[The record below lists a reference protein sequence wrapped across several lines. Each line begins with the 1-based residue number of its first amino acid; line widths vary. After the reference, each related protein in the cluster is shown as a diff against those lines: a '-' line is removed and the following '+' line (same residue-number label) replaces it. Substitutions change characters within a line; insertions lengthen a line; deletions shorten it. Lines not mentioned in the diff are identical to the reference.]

1 MTITTEEI
9 YGFLGLSSFLICFL
23 ISTIILNRKYWKN
36 MISPTLLFLF
46 LSIIIFYKNKILI
59 KMILNMF
66 SIFLKITFN
75 CLVPAFILSIIL
87 LFISNKFMKKE
98 MWKNITYLFGTIL
111 IQFSVQY
118 FVFRLTTI
126 LYLNKLMS
134 TVYDEK
140 YIFYVLS
147 NLIVGCLL
155 SFFVVPSI
163 FYKKRLNYLFTGIN
177 LSSIATIIFV
187 FLLKM

>member
-1 MTITTEEI
+1 MTITTKEI

-23 ISTIILNRKYWKN
+23 ISTLILNRKYWK
-36 MISPTLLFLF
+36 IKVPITILLSFILF
-46 LSIIIFYKNKILI
+46 IIFYKNQILI
-59 KMILNMF
+59 KIILNMF
-66 SIFLKITFN
+66 SICLKITFN
-75 CLVPAFILSIIL
+75 FLIPAFVLSIIL
-87 LFISNKFMKKE
+87 LFISNKFIKKKI
-98 MWKNITYLFGTIL
+98 WNNLSYLLGTIL
-111 IQFSVQY
+111 MQFSIQY
-118 FVFRLTTI
+118 FVFKLTTI
-126 LYLNKLMS
+126 LYLHKLMS

-140 YIFYVLS
+140 YVFYVLS

-177 LSSIATIIFV
+177 LSSIVTLIFV

>member
-1 MTITTEEI
+1 MTITTEQI

-23 ISTIILNRKYWKN
+23 ISVIILNKKYWKN
-36 MISPTLLFLF
+36 IIPPTLLSLF
-46 LSIIIFYKNKILI
+46 LSLIIFYKNRILI
-59 KMILNMF
+59 KVILNMF
-66 SIFLKITFN
+66 SIFLKHTFN
-75 CLVPAFILSIIL
+75 FLIPAFVLSIIL
-87 LFISNKFMKKE
+87 LFLSNKFIKKE
-98 MWKNITYLFGTIL
+98 IWKNLFYLFGTIFL
-111 IQFSVQY
+111 QFSIQY
-118 FVFRLTTI
+118 FVFKLTTI

-140 YIFYVLS
+140 YIFYVIS

-163 FYKKRLNYLFTGIN
+163 FYKKRFNYLFAGIN

>member
-23 ISTIILNRKYWKN
+23 ISVIILNRKYWKN
-36 MISPTLLFLF
+36 IIPPTLLSLF
-46 LSIIIFYKNKILI
+46 LSLIVFYKNQILI

-66 SIFLKITFN
+66 SIFLNYTFN
-75 CLVPAFILSIIL
+75 FLVPAFILSIIL
-87 LFISNKFMKKE
+87 LFISNKFIKKKI
-98 MWKNITYLFGTIL
+98 WKNITYLFGTIL
-111 IQFSVQY
+111 IQFSIQY
-118 FVFRLTTI
+118 FVFKLTTI

-140 YIFYVLS
+140 YVFYVLS

-155 SFFVVPSI
+155 SFFVIPSI
-163 FYKKRLNYLFTGIN
+163 FYKKRLNYLFAGIN

>member
-1 MTITTEEI
+1 MTITTKEI
-9 YGFLGLSSFLICFL
+9 YGFLGLNSFLICFL
-23 ISTIILNRKYWKN
+23 ISALILNKKYWK
-36 MISPTLLFLF
+36 ITIPLVTLSIF
-46 LSIIIFYKNKILI
+46 LSFIIFYKNQILI

-66 SIFLKITFN
+66 SIFLNYAFN
-75 CLVPAFILSIIL
+75 FLVPAFILSIIL
-87 LFISNKFMKKE
+87 LFISNKFIKKKI
-98 MWKNITYLFGTIL
+98 WNNLSYLFGTIL

-118 FVFRLTTI
+118 FIFRLTTI

-140 YIFYVLS
+140 YIFYVFS

-155 SFFVVPSI
+155 SFFVIPSI
-163 FYKKRLNYLFTGIN
+163 FYKKRFNYLFVGIN
-177 LSSIATIIFV
+177 LTSIATIIFV

>member
-1 MTITTEEI
+1 MTITTKEI

-23 ISTIILNRKYWKN
+23 ISALILNRKYWKN
-36 MISPTLLFLF
+36 IIPPTLLSLF
-46 LSIIIFYKNKILI
+46 LSLIIFYKNRIFMKL
-59 KMILNMF
+59 ILNLF
-66 SIFLKITFN
+66 SIFLKHTFN
-75 CLVPAFILSIIL
+75 FLIPAFILSIVL
-87 LFISNKFMKKE
+87 LFISNKFIKKKI
-98 MWKNITYLFGTIL
+98 WNNLVYLFGTIL
-111 IQFSVQY
+111 MQFSIQY
-118 FVFRLTTI
+118 FVFKLTTI

-140 YIFYVLS
+140 YVFYVLS

-155 SFFVVPSI
+155 SFFVIPSI
-163 FYKKRLNYLFTGIN
+163 FYKKRFNYLFAGIN

>member
-36 MISPTLLFLF
+36 IIPPTLLSLF
-46 LSIIIFYKNKILI
+46 LSFIIFYKNQILI

-75 CLVPAFILSIIL
+75 FLIPAFVLSIVI
-87 LFISNKFMKKE
+87 LFISNKFIKKE
-98 MWKNITYLFGTIL
+98 IWKNITYLFGTIL

-155 SFFVVPSI
+155 SFFIIPSI
-163 FYKKRLNYLFTGIN
+163 FYKKRLNYLFAGIN

>member
-23 ISTIILNRKYWKN
+23 ISTIILNKKYWKN
-36 MISPTLLFLF
+36 IIPPTLLSLF
-46 LSIIIFYKNKILI
+46 LSLIIFYKNQILI

-66 SIFLKITFN
+66 SIFLNHTFN
-75 CLVPAFILSIIL
+75 FLIPAFILSIVL
-87 LFISNKFMKKE
+87 LFISNKFIKKE
-98 MWKNITYLFGTIL
+98 IWKNITYLFGTIL

-118 FVFRLTTI
+118 FIFRLTTI

-155 SFFVVPSI
+155 SFFIIPSI
-163 FYKKRLNYLFTGIN
+163 FYKKRLNYLFAGIN

>member
-23 ISTIILNRKYWKN
+23 ISVIILNRKYWKN
-36 MISPTLLFLF
+36 IIPPTLLSLF
-46 LSIIIFYKNKILI
+46 LSIIIFYKNQILI
-59 KMILNMF
+59 KIILNMF

-75 CLVPAFILSIIL
+75 FLIPAFVLSIIL

-98 MWKNITYLFGTIL
+98 IWKNITYLFGTIL

-147 NLIVGCLL
+147 NLIIGCLL

-163 FYKKRLNYLFTGIN
+163 FYKKRFNYLFAGIN

>member
-1 MTITTEEI
+1 MTITTEQI

-23 ISTIILNRKYWKN
+23 ISIIILNKKYWKN
-36 MISPTLLFLF
+36 IIPPTLLSLF
-46 LSIIIFYKNKILI
+46 LSLIIFYKNRIFMKL
-59 KMILNMF
+59 ILNMF
-66 SIFLKITFN
+66 SIFLNHTFN
-75 CLVPAFILSIIL
+75 FLIPAFILSIIL
-87 LFISNKFMKKE
+87 FISNKFIKKE
-98 MWKNITYLFGTIL
+98 IWKNITYLFGTIL

-140 YIFYVLS
+140 YIFYVIS
-147 NLIVGCLL
+147 NLVVGCLL
-155 SFFVVPSI
+155 SFFVIPSI
-163 FYKKRLNYLFTGIN
+163 FYKKRLNYLFAGIN
-177 LSSIATIIFV
+177 LASIATIIFV

>member
-1 MTITTEEI
+1 MTITTKEI

-23 ISTIILNRKYWKN
+23 ISTLILNRKYWK
-36 MISPTLLFLF
+36 IKVPITILLSFILF
-46 LSIIIFYKNKILI
+46 IVFYKNQILI

-66 SIFLKITFN
+66 SIFLNYTFN
-75 CLVPAFILSIIL
+75 FLIPAFILGIVL
-87 LFISNKFMKKE
+87 LFISNKFIKKKI
-98 MWKNITYLFGTIL
+98 WKNITYLFGTIL
-111 IQFSVQY
+111 IQFSIQY
-118 FVFRLTTI
+118 FVFKLTTI

-140 YIFYVLS
+140 YVFYVLS

-155 SFFVVPSI
+155 SFFVIPSI
-163 FYKKRLNYLFTGIN
+163 FYKKRLNYLFAGIN

>member
-1 MTITTEEI
+1 MTITTKEI

-23 ISTIILNRKYWKN
+23 ISTLILNRKYWK
-36 MISPTLLFLF
+36 IKVPITILLSFILF
-46 LSIIIFYKNKILI
+46 IIFYKNQILMKI
-59 KMILNMF
+59 ILNVF
-66 SIFLKITFN
+66 SIFLNHTFN
-75 CLVPAFILSIIL
+75 FLIPAFILSIIL
-87 LFISNKFMKKE
+87 LFISNKFIKKE
-98 MWKNITYLFGTIL
+98 IWKNITYLFGTIL

-140 YIFYVLS
+140 YIFYVIS
-147 NLIVGCLL
+147 NLIIGCLL

-163 FYKKRLNYLFTGIN
+163 FYKKRFNYLFAGIN

>member
-1 MTITTEEI
+1 MTITTKEI

-23 ISTIILNRKYWKN
+23 ISTLILNRKYWK
-36 MISPTLLFLF
+36 IKVPITILLSFILF
-46 LSIIIFYKNKILI
+46 IIFYKNQILI

-75 CLVPAFILSIIL
+75 FLIPAFVLSIVL
-87 LFISNKFMKKE
+87 LFISNKFIKKE
-98 MWKNITYLFGTIL
+98 IWKNITYLFGTIL

-147 NLIVGCLL
+147 NLIIGCLL

-163 FYKKRLNYLFTGIN
+163 FYKKRFNYLFAGIN

>member
-1 MTITTEEI
+1 MTITTKEI

-23 ISTIILNRKYWKN
+23 ISTLILNRKYWK
-36 MISPTLLFLF
+36 IKVPITILLSFILF
-46 LSIIIFYKNKILI
+46 IIFYKNQILI

-66 SIFLKITFN
+66 SIFLNHTFN
-75 CLVPAFILSIIL
+75 FLMPAFILSIIL
-87 LFISNKFMKKE
+87 LFISNKFIKKKI
-98 MWKNITYLFGTIL
+98 WNNLVYLFGTIL
-111 IQFSVQY
+111 MQFSIQY

-126 LYLNKLMS
+126 LYLHKLMS

-140 YIFYVLS
+140 YVFYVLS

-155 SFFVVPSI
+155 SFFVIPSI
-163 FYKKRLNYLFTGIN
+163 FYKKRFNYLFAGIN

>member
-1 MTITTEEI
+1 MTITTKEI

-23 ISTIILNRKYWKN
+23 ISTLILNRKYWK
-36 MISPTLLFLF
+36 IKVPITILLSFILF
-46 LSIIIFYKNKILI
+46 IIFYKNQILI

-66 SIFLKITFN
+66 SIFLNCTFN
-75 CLVPAFILSIIL
+75 FLIPAFILSILL

-98 MWKNITYLFGTIL
+98 IWKNITYLFGTIL

-126 LYLNKLMS
+126 FYLNKLMS

-155 SFFVVPSI
+155 SFFIIPSI
-163 FYKKRLNYLFTGIN
+163 FYKKRLNYLFAGIN

>member
-23 ISTIILNRKYWKN
+23 ISVIILNRKYWKN
-36 MISPTLLFLF
+36 IIPPTLLSLF
-46 LSIIIFYKNKILI
+46 LLFIVFYKNQILMKI
-59 KMILNMF
+59 ILNVF
-66 SIFLKITFN
+66 SIFLKHTFN
-75 CLVPAFILSIIL
+75 FLIPAFVLSIIL
-87 LFISNKFMKKE
+87 LFISNKFIKKE
-98 MWKNITYLFGTIL
+98 IWKNISYLFGTIL
-111 IQFSVQY
+111 MQFSVQY

-140 YIFYVLS
+140 YTFYVIS
-147 NLIVGCLL
+147 NLVVGCLL

-163 FYKKRLNYLFTGIN
+163 FYKKRLNYLFAGIN
-177 LSSIATIIFV
+177 LASITTIIFV

>member
-36 MISPTLLFLF
+36 IIPPTLLSLF
-46 LSIIIFYKNKILI
+46 LSLIIFYKNQILI
-59 KMILNMF
+59 KLILNMF
-66 SIFLKITFN
+66 SIFLNYTFN
-75 CLVPAFILSIIL
+75 FLIPAFILSIIL
-87 LFISNKFMKKE
+87 LFISNKFIKKE
-98 MWKNITYLFGTIL
+98 IWKNITYLFGTIL

-140 YIFYVLS
+140 YIFYVIS
-147 NLIVGCLL
+147 NLVVGCLL
-155 SFFVVPSI
+155 SFFVIPSI
-163 FYKKRLNYLFTGIN
+163 FYKKRFNYLFAGIN
-177 LSSIATIIFV
+177 LSSIATVIFV

>member
-36 MISPTLLFLF
+36 IIPPTLLSLF
-46 LSIIIFYKNKILI
+46 LSLIIFYKNQILI
-59 KMILNMF
+59 KMILNLF
-66 SIFLKITFN
+66 SIFLNYTFN
-75 CLVPAFILSIIL
+75 FLIPAFILSIIL
-87 LFISNKFMKKE
+87 LFISNKFIKKKI
-98 MWKNITYLFGTIL
+98 WNNLSYLLGAIL
-111 IQFSVQY
+111 MQFSIQY
-118 FVFRLTTI
+118 FVFKLTTI

-155 SFFVVPSI
+155 SFFIIPSI
-163 FYKKRLNYLFTGIN
+163 FYKKRLNYLFAGIN
-177 LSSIATIIFV
+177 LSSITTLIFV

>member
-36 MISPTLLFLF
+36 IIPPTLLSLF
-46 LSIIIFYKNKILI
+46 LYLIIFYKNQILI

-75 CLVPAFILSIIL
+75 FLIPAFILSIIL
-87 LFISNKFMKKE
+87 LFISNKFIEKKI
-98 MWKNITYLFGTIL
+98 WNNLIYLLGTVL
-111 IQFSVQY
+111 MQFSIQY
-118 FVFRLTTI
+118 FVFKLTTI

-140 YIFYVLS
+140 YVFYVLS
-147 NLIVGCLL
+147 NLIIGCLL
-155 SFFVVPSI
+155 SFFVIPSI
-163 FYKKRLNYLFTGIN
+163 FYKKRFNYLFAGIN

>member
-23 ISTIILNRKYWKN
+23 ISVIILNRKYWKN
-36 MISPTLLFLF
+36 IIPPTLLSLF
-46 LSIIIFYKNKILI
+46 LSLIIFYKNQILI

-66 SIFLKITFN
+66 SIFLNHTFN
-75 CLVPAFILSIIL
+75 FLIPAFILSIIL

-98 MWKNITYLFGTIL
+98 IWKNITYLFGTIL

-140 YIFYVLS
+140 YVFFVLS

-163 FYKKRLNYLFTGIN
+163 FYKKRFNYLFAGIN